1 MPTKSTPAGDHTEL
15 AYQRRLPLSTQT
27 LSFLTGLL
35 GAHLKK
41 IRSRWRKLATGRIT
55 VIVLA
60 ALRHDQRLADL
71 AGGNNVSR
79 TTVDRWL
86 KEMIELLAA
95 RAPRLERVLA
105 KIAREGGSV
114 VLLDGSLIPTRRQT
128 GLPMKRHWSAKHKR
142 HELPIIALT
151 DIHGRLL
158 WTSTARPARGSE
170 ITACRHDDLVG
181 RLREAGSA
189 AIADLGFVG
198 LDDATGDPAVITGYK
213 RPRGK
218 KLPPAKKLVNE
229 LIAAERAVCD
239 HAFAHLKNWRVLTKL
254 RLDVKWA
261 TRLVRA
267 LMILTQHE
275 IAR

>member
-1 MPTKSTPAGDHTEL
+1 MPTKSTPAGDHSEL
-15 AYQRRLPLSTQT
+15 VYQCRLELSTRT
-27 LSFLTGLL
+27 LTFLTGLL
-35 GAHLKK
+35 SAHLKK
-41 IRSRWRKLATGRIT
+41 IKSRWRKLPTGRIA

-71 AGGNNVSR
+71 AGGNAVSR
-79 TTVDRWL
+79 PTVDRWL

-114 VLLDGSLIPTRRQT
+114 VLLDGSLIPTERHS
-128 GLPMKRHWSAKHKR
+128 GLPMKRRWSAKHKR
-142 HELPIIALT
+142 HGLLVIALT
-151 DIHGRLL
+151 DVKGRLL

-181 RLREAGSA
+181 RLRAAGLA

-198 LDDATGDPAVITGYK
+198 LDDETGDPAIITGYK
-213 RPRGK
+213 KPKGK
-218 KLPPAKKLVNE
+218 KLPVAKKLVNQ
-229 LIAAERAVCD
+229 LIAAERAVCE
-239 HAFAHLKNWRVLTKL
+239 HAFAHLKNWRILTKL

-267 LMILTQHE
+267 LMILNWHE

>member
-1 MPTKSTPAGDHTEL
+1 MPTNTIPAGDRSEL
-15 AYQRRLPLSTQT
+15 VYQCRLPLSTRT
-27 LSFLTGLL
+27 LTFLTGLL
-35 GAHLKK
+35 SARLKK
-41 IRSRWRKLATGRIT
+41 IRSRWRKLPAGRIA

-60 ALRHDQRLADL
+60 ALRHDQRLSDL
-71 AGGNNVSR
+71 AGGNDVSR

-86 KEMIELLAA
+86 KEMIGLLAA

-114 VLLDGSLIPTRRQT
+114 VLFDGSLIPTQRRT
-128 GLPMKRHWSAKHKR
+128 GLPMRRRWSAKHKR
-142 HELPIIALT
+142 HGLLVIALT
-151 DIHGRLL
+151 DVKGRLL

-181 RLREAGSA
+181 RLREAGLA

-198 LDDATGDPAVITGYK
+198 LDDEMGDPAVITGYK
-213 RPRGK
+213 KPKSK
-218 KLPPAKKLVNE
+218 KLPPAKKLVNQ
-229 LIAAERAVCD
+229 LIAAERAVCE

-254 RLDVKWA
+254 RLDAKWA

-267 LMILTQHE
+267 LMILTQRE